1 MSIGTIGWRELM
13 SPKPEESERFYGEL
27 FGWSI
32 KTVPFGPTQYRL
44 INAGEKQIAGI
55 MQFDKAG
62 IPPHWVSY
70 ITVADVDV
78 AANSA
83 KANGGTIANPPMD
96 IPNVGRFSVLLD
108 PFGAVSVAFKS
119 SNPADAAAA
128 APQDPNARPN
138 PSEFCWETLST
149 SDVAKAIAFY
159 KQVYPWTAK
168 KMEGMDTELFY
179 AGDKMVADVQK
190 TPPGVPPN
198 WLTYVV
204 VKKLA
209 EGRERAKK
217 LGGKVLMDEIV
228 VPNMGAFAVIQDNIG
243 AVIGLFEGRM

>member
-13 SPKPEESERFYGEL
+13 TPEPEKSERFYGEL

-32 KTVPFGPTQYRL
+32 TTVPFGSMQYRL

-55 MQFDKAG
+55 MEFKKPG

-70 ITVADVDV
+70 VTVGDVDA
-78 AANSA
+78 AANAA
-83 KANGGTIANPPMD
+83 KANGGTIANAPMD
-96 IPNVGRFSVLLD
+96 IPDVGRFAVLLD

-119 SNPADAAAA
+119 AHPEREA
-128 APQDPNARPN
+128 APTDRPN

-149 SDVAKAIAFY
+149 SDSAKAIAFY
-159 KQVYPWTAK
+159 TQVYGWTSK
-168 KMEGMDTELFY
+168 KGEPGNTDLFY
-179 AGDKMVADVQK
+179 AGDRMIADIQK

-204 VKKLA
+204 VAKLG

-228 VPNMGAFAVIQDNIG
+228 VPGMGAFAVVQDNIG
-243 AVIGLFEGRM
+243 AVIGLFESRM

>member
-1 MSIGTIGWRELM
+1 MSNGTIGWRELM
-13 SPKPEESERFYGEL
+13 SPKPQESERFYGEL

-55 MQFDKAG
+55 MQFDKPG

-70 ITVADVDV
+70 VTVADVD
-78 AANSA
+78 ASA
-83 KANGGTIANPPMD
+83 KAAKDAGGTIANAPMD
-96 IPNVGRFSVLLD
+96 IPDVGRFSVLLD

-119 SNPADAAAA
+119 AHPERDG
-128 APQDPNARPN
+128 APPERPGT
-138 PSEFCWETLST
+138 SEFCWETLST
-149 SDVAKAIAFY
+149 NDAAKAIAFY
-159 KQVYPWTAK
+159 TKVYPWTSK
-168 KMEGMDTELFY
+168 KMGDTDLFY
-179 AGDKMVADVQK
+179 AGERMVADLQK

-198 WLTYVV
+198 WLTFVV

-217 LGGKVLMDEIV
+217 LGGKILMEEV
-228 VPNMGAFAVIQDNIG
+228 AVPNMGAFAVIQDNIG
-243 AVIGLFEGRM
+243 AAIGLFEGVSS